1 MSSVLIFTVGWSALG
16 SEAQVE
22 NSHVAREV
30 FLQSV
35 WQKYS
40 KVTELSGILR
50 RKGMD
55 LKNRSLNSS
64 EHYSLAVTT
73 NKEILLTLL
82 LGVKRV
88 SKFG

>member
-1 MSSVLIFTVGWSALG
+1 M
-16 SEAQVE
+16 
-22 NSHVAREV
+22 
-30 FLQSV
+30 QSV

-50 RKGMD
+50 RKRID
-55 LKNRSLNSS
+55 LKNKCLISS

-73 NKEILLTLL
+73 DEEILLALL
-82 LGVKRV
+82 LDVRGV